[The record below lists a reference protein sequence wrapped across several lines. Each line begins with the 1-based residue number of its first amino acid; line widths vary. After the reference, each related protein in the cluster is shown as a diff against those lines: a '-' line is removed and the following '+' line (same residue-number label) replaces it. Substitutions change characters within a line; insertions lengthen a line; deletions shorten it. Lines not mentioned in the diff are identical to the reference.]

1 VRYGPD
7 HASLADWVYNEAD
20 IDHAKVVWAR
30 DMGPAENGELIK
42 YFKERRPWLLEAD
55 EMPPRLSAYGTIV
68 KERVAAEDHGHPG
81 KSRAGK

>member
-1 VRYGPD
+1 MRYGPD
-7 HASLADWVYNEAD
+7 HDSLAEWVYNEAD

-68 KERVAAEDHGHPG
+68 KERVAAEDHGHLG

>member
-1 VRYGPD
+1 MRYGPD
-7 HASLADWVYNEAD
+7 HDYLAEWVYNEAD

-68 KERVAAEDHGHPG
+68 KESTRHGMAHG
-81 KSRAGK
+81 VHGT